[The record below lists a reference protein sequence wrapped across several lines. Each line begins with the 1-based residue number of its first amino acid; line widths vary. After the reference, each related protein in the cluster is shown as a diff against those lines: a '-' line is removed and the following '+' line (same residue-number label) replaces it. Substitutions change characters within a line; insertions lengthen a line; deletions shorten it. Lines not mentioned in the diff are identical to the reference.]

1 MVFKYQL
8 NFMLKRNIAMQ
19 FYKLVI
25 FVFLI
30 LSITQSYSQTERKTY
45 DKGYLEYHEG
55 IPFIWLN
62 GTEYEVGVQY
72 GKLLKNEIEKMIV
85 DYSKFRE
92 QEIGLDKMPFFKRI
106 FYSVFGEHIIRKKIR
121 ETIVKLPEDMH
132 QIIKGVAAGADVPI
146 QPLYELNLF
155 IDLTECS
162 SMLIKR
168 EGRVILARNLDS
180 PKLLGKNP
188 VVVNCKIDG
197 KNGYVQLGSIAFM
210 FTITG
215 INDAGISVSV
225 NTSGGL
231 KELKKENCNVS
242 PLLNKI
248 MTDCSNLNQVK
259 ALLDTLN
266 LSVGYIISIGSQQE
280 NKAAMFD
287 VFEDINERTE
297 VEEALYASNHI
308 VSNGL
313 NRQYEYRNSLDFN
326 NTARDDKFKE
336 LYYRKDT
343 TELINRVTNI
353 LACTDFYNY
362 TSKLEDRTTIHNNRT
377 VQSAI
382 FDPANNSIYFASDT
396 IYAAWSKW
404 ISYNT
409 QTGKISV
416 FREEDDRL
424 RDKTTIGFAKYLE
437 ETKKVESAIEVK
449 TYFEK
454 LNSQGLD
461 NYHTLTNA
469 YNKYFFL
476 KEYAMAKQEA
486 LKLVERYPELVTG
499 YYYVGL
505 IYEKEG
511 AYKDAI
517 SWYIK
522 SQSTPVTNEYRQLI
536 TIIHLAYAY
545 YGLGDSA
552 QAKSYANQALQI
564 YKQYYIPANDKDF
577 IRLEEIRNLLQEQV

>member
-1 MVFKYQL
+1 
-8 NFMLKRNIAMQ
+8 MQ
-19 FYKLVI
+19 IIKFYRI
-25 FVFLI
+25 FLLFFLL
-30 LSITQSYSQTERKTY
+30 LSFSKSYSQIERKTY

-92 QEIGLDKMPFFKRI
+92 QEIGINKMPFFKRI

-121 ETIVKLPEDMH
+121 ETIVKLPDDMH
-132 QIIKGVAAGADVPI
+132 QIIKGVAVGAEVPI

-155 IDLTECS
+155 VDLTECS

-168 EGRVILARNLDS
+168 EGRIILGRNLDS

-215 INDAGISVSV
+215 INNAGISVSV
-225 NTSGGL
+225 NTSGGI
-231 KELKKENCNVS
+231 KKLKKENCNVS

-248 MTDCSNLNQVK
+248 MTDCSNLDQVK

-308 VSNGL
+308 VSNL
-313 NRQYEYRNSLDFN
+313 INKQYEYRNSRDFN

-336 LYYRKDT
+336 LYKRKDT
-343 TELINRVTNI
+343 SELIYKVTNI

-382 FDPANNSIYFASDT
+382 FDPANHSIYFASDT
-396 IYAAWSKW
+396 AYAAWSKW
-404 ISYNT
+404 IKYNT
-409 QTGKISV
+409 QTGKVSV
-416 FREEDDRL
+416 FKEEDIRL
-424 RDKTTIGFAKYLE
+424 RDKTTLDFVKYLTE
-437 ETKKVESAIEVK
+437 IKKFENALEIEA
-449 TYFEK
+449 YFEK

-461 NYHTLTNA
+461 NFHTLSSA

-476 KEYAMAKQEA
+476 KEYTLAKNEA
-486 LKLVERYPELVTG
+486 LKLVDRYPDIVTG

-511 AYKDAI
+511 AFKDAI

-536 TIIHLAYAY
+536 TIIHLAYSY
-545 YGLGDSA
+545 HGLGDIV
-552 QAKSYANQALQI
+552 QAKSYANQALKI

-577 IRLEEIRNLLQEQV
+577 IRLEKIRNLLQEQV